1 MFNFFFSQQCSPV
14 LTVSSVT
21 LISLTENRLSSYQFL
36 KGDILKIINSLDSN
50 KAHGYDMI
58 RICML
63 KLCGES
69 DCRPLDTIYKTWLE
83 SVNFPSE
90 WKKANVFPVHK
101 KGDKQIVL
109 LLSICRKLFIWILYM
124 NNDITE
130 FFAENNLISSN
141 QLDLR
146 HGDSVSNIL
155 SQLVMKS

>member
-1 MFNFFFSQQCSPV
+1 M

-36 KGDILKIINSLDSN
+36 KGDILNIINSLDSN

-69 DCRPLDTIYKTWLE
+69 VCRPLDIIYKTCLE

-90 WKKANVFPVHK
+90 WKKANVFPVQKEKTK
-101 KGDKQIVL
+101 KAKTKNTL
-109 LLSICRKLFIWILYM
+109 A
-124 NNDITE
+124 N
-130 FFAENNLISSN
+130 
-141 QLDLR
+141 
-146 HGDSVSNIL
+146 
-155 SQLVMKS
+155 

>member
-69 DCRPLDTIYKTWLE
+69 DCRPLDTIYKTCLE

-101 KGDKQIVL
+101 KGDKQTVL
-109 LLSICRKLFIWILYM
+109 HLSICRKLFIWILYM

-146 HGDSVSNIL
+146 HSDSVLNIL